1 MSKTT
6 KIAIFASG
14 NGSNA
19 ENIFNYFKN
28 NNSVEVVSILC
39 NKKEAY
45 VFQRANNM
53 NIPSFHIVN
62 SEFRKGNMVIDLLN
76 EQGIDII
83 VLAGFLL
90 RIPQNIIDAFPKGI
104 INIHPAL
111 LPKYGGKGMYGDNVH
126 KAVKE
131 AGDTKTGITIHL
143 VNENYDEGKHIAQI
157 ECTVSD
163 TDTFEDIANK
173 VHELEYE
180 YFPKLI
186 DNYIIEIINIT

>member
-163 TDTFEDIANK
+163 ADTFEDIADK